1 MAESKLIGGL
11 VMLVLFVV
19 ACVGWYYAIY
29 PTKKACG
36 KEGAETFVNRT
47 RHARL
52 NNRVKNLERFVTAG
66 PPPSSPSQYK
76 MRRDADVDKIACDLV
91 KQVVKKKKP
100 TYAYCSAGAV
110 GGPSGAHSY
119 AGPDCKPA
127 QRVCGRAKFRD
138 LAARTYDQSGR
149 HHHDSSE
156 INQEDGYIDPLDDL
170 DLGRTIMEQF
180 KRRRIPKERYAKP
193 PDVKSLAR
201 GYGM

>member
-36 KEGAETFVNRT
+36 KEGAESFVNRT

-52 NNRVKNLERFVTAG
+52 NNRVKNLERFVTTG
-66 PPPSSPSQYK
+66 PVPKSPNQY
-76 MRRDADVDKIACDLV
+76 DLASNADVEGIACKAV
-91 KQVVKKKKP
+91 KNAVKNKP

-110 GGPSGAHSY
+110 GGLSGRRSY
-119 AGPDCKPA
+119 AGPGCKPA
-127 QRVCGRAKFRD
+127 QNVCGKAKFRD
-138 LAARTYDQSGR
+138 LTVRRHRQANSG
-149 HHHDSSE
+149 
-156 INQEDGYIDPLDDL
+156 QDL
-170 DLGRTIMEQF
+170 DMDATTIESF
-180 KRRRIPKERYAKP
+180 KRRRIPKERFAHHV
-193 PDVKSLAR
+193 DSLSN